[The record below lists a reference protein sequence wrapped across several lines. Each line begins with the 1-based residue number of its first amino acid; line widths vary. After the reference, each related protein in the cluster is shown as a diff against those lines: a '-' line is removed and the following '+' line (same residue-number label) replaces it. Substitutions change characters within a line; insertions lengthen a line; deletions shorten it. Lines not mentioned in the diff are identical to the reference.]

1 MTQRASTHRL
11 ACLIALLGWT
21 AAASAQTTD
30 KPGPMQSGQHAT
42 QAQAAAAAGSA
53 ASGGAGNFDPGQLFA
68 TTCGWCHSSGGRT
81 AGKGPKLMGTT
92 LTDGELAY
100 RIKNGKTGQMP
111 AFGSA
116 LNDQQVAAVVAYI
129 RNLKPEGAQ

>member
-1 MTQRASTHRL
+1 M
-11 ACLIALLGWT
+11 ALLGCA
-21 AAASAQTTD
+21 AAASAQSTD

-42 QAQAAAAAGSA
+42 QAQAAASAGSA
-53 ASGGAGNFDPGQLFA
+53 AGGDAGNFNPKQLFA
-68 TTCGWCHSSGGRT
+68 TTCGWCHSSGGRE

-92 LTDGELAY
+92 LTDSELAY

-111 AFGSA
+111 AFGTA

>member
-1 MTQRASTHRL
+1 MHRVSPHRFALL
-11 ACLIALLGWT
+11 ATLLGWA

-42 QAQAAAAAGSA
+42 PPPAAPAGSA
-53 ASGGAGNFDPGQLFA
+53 ASGDVGNFDPKQLFA
-68 TTCGWCHSSGGRT
+68 NVCGWCHSSGGREP
-81 AGKGPKLMGTT
+81 GKGPRLMGTA
-92 LTDGELAY
+92 LTDGEIAY

-116 LNDQQVAAVVAYI
+116 LNDQQIAAVIAYI

>member
-1 MTQRASTHRL
+1 MAAS
-11 ACLIALLGWT
+11 AALLGCT
-21 AAASAQTTD
+21 LAASAQTTD
-30 KPGPMQSGQHAT
+30 KPGPMQSGQHVT
-42 QAQAAAAAGSA
+42 PAQPAASAASA
-53 ASGGAGNFDPGQLFA
+53 ASGDAGNFSPKQLFA
-68 TTCGWCHSSGGRT
+68 TTCGWCHSSGGRE

-92 LTDGELAY
+92 LTDSEIAY
-100 RIKNGKTGQMP
+100 RIKHGKTGQMP